1 MAKVAVLGSGSWGLA
16 LAVELYQN
24 SHDVTVWSYTEE
36 ESKEIETTRGSSR
49 LPGLTLPLGLKFTSD
64 MVEACDGA
72 SLIVMVVPSF
82 ATRSTAQTLKDIIKP
97 DQVVV
102 TATKGI
108 EEGSLMTQT
117 DILMDVL
124 GKDVKIGVLSGP
136 SHAEEVCQNMPTLVV
151 AASDD
156 IKVAEYIQDIFM
168 SEVFRV
174 YTSTD
179 MIGVEI
185 GASLKNVI
193 AIAAGMSDGIGYGDN
208 AKAALVSRAIKEMI
222 DLVTAMGGSQDTMN
236 GLAGV
241 GDLMVTAFSRHSRN
255 RMFGM
260 LMGQGLSMEE
270 AQARVKMTVE
280 GIYTAKAAKTLAEK
294 YNIQMPIV
302 DVVNEVLFEDLPVKK
317 AVAKLMGR
325 SKKSEF

>member
-1 MAKVAVLGSGSWGLA
+1 MSKVAVLGSGSWGLA

-24 SHDVTVWSYTEE
+24 RHDVTVWSY
-36 ESKEIETTRGSSR
+36 SKEETAELESTRRTER
-49 LPGLTLPLGLKFTSD
+49 LKDLVLPLGLKFTSD
-64 MVEACDGA
+64 MEEAVSGA
-72 SLIVMVVPSF
+72 ELIVMVVPSF
-82 ATRSTAQTLKDIIKP
+82 ATRSTAETLKEVIEP
-97 DQVVV
+97 GQVVV

-117 DILMDVL
+117 DILADVL

-156 IKVAEYIQDIFM
+156 VEVAKLIQDIFM

-222 DLVTAMGGSQDTMN
+222 DLVTAMGGSPDTMN
-236 GLAGV
+236 GLAGM

-260 LMGQGLSMEE
+260 LMGQGLSMDE
-270 AQARVKMTVE
+270 ALERVNMTVE
-280 GIYTAKAAKTLAEK
+280 GIYTAKAAMTLANK
-294 YNIQMPIV
+294 YNLQMPIV
-302 DVVNEVLFEDLPVKK
+302 TAVNEVLFNDLPVKK
-317 AVAKLMGR
+317 AVALLMGR